1 VRRAIE
7 SHLASQQVSRVIYG
21 AIIGLA
27 VLVAIED
34 HPPSS
39 AVVIG
44 TLIGTAVAVGLAE
57 FYSDMLGSETRLRR
71 HLRRSELRH
80 VASDVAAV
88 ALGIA
93 FPALFF
99 IPAAAD
105 YIEEDTAF
113 TAAEWTG
120 VGLLGLYGFAAAR
133 LAGERRLS
141 SALRGIAVAAVGAFL
156 IGLKSLM
163 H

>member
-1 VRRAIE
+1 MRQAIE
-7 SHLASQQVSRVIYG
+7 SHLASRQVSRVIYG

-39 AVVIG
+39 LVVIG

-93 FPALFF
+93 FPAVFF
-99 IPAAAD
+99 IPAAAH

-141 SALRGIAVAAVGAFL
+141 SALRGIAVAAVG
-156 IGLKSLM
+156 
-163 H
+163 

>member
-1 VRRAIE
+1 MRQAIE
-7 SHLASQQVSRVIYG
+7 SHLASRQVSRVIYG

-39 AVVIG
+39 LVVIG

-57 FYSDMLGSETRLRR
+57 FYS
-71 HLRRSELRH
+71 
-80 VASDVAAV
+80 
-88 ALGIA
+88 
-93 FPALFF
+93 
-99 IPAAAD
+99 
-105 YIEEDTAF
+105 
-113 TAAEWTG
+113 
-120 VGLLGLYGFAAAR
+120 GLLGLYGFAAAR

-156 IGLKSLM
+156 IGLKSLL

>member
-1 VRRAIE
+1 M
-7 SHLASQQVSRVIYG
+7 IYG

-39 AVVIG
+39 LVVIG
-44 TLIGTAVAVGLAE
+44 TLIGTAVAVALAE
-57 FYSDMLGSETRLRR
+57 FYSDMVGSEARLRR
-71 HLRRSELRH
+71 HLKRSELRH
-80 VASDVAAV
+80 IAADVVAV

-93 FPALFF
+93 FPAVFF
-99 IPAAAD
+99 IPAAAH

-113 TAAEWTG
+113 TTAEWTG

-133 LAGERRLS
+133 LAGERTFS
-141 SALRGIAVAAVGAFL
+141 SALRGIAIAAIGAFL
-156 IGLKSLM
+156 IGLKSLL